1 LFLLKSK
8 VSEQDTTD
16 RPVVQVQRS
25 FFSTRAQSIDEVARQ
40 VAGALPWRC
49 ARGGGSSEVSLW
61 AHLRNRVSFQL
72 TSGGRASALLR

>member
-1 LFLLKSK
+1 VPWLFLLKSK

-40 VAGALPWRC
+40 VAGALP
-49 ARGGGSSEVSLW
+49 
-61 AHLRNRVSFQL
+61 
-72 TSGGRASALLR
+72 